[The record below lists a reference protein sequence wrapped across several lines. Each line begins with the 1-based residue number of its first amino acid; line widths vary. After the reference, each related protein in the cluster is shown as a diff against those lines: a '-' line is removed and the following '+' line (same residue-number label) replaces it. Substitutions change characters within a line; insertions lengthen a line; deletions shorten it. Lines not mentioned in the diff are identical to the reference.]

1 MIISLIAAIGKNN
14 AIGVGGKLPWNL
26 PADMKYFRE
35 TTKGHP
41 VIMGRKTFESISH
54 PLPNRQNIVI
64 TRDKN
69 YKAEGIEIVHSLE
82 EALALFPRGTLGK
95 DTEIFVIGGSEIYK
109 QAIEKA
115 DKLYIT
121 HIDKIFPETDTYFPI
136 IDDTTWKKE
145 KSEKYSKNDLNKY
158 NMEFVE
164 YIRKV

>member
-95 DTEIFVIGGSEIYK
+95 DTEIFVIGGSEIYR
-109 QAIEKA
+109 AA
-115 DKLYIT
+115 LPHANRLHIT
-121 HIDKIFPETDTYFPI
+121 EVDASPAGDAFFPEWNRNQWKEVAREAYEPDEKNSLSYVFIEYERI
-136 IDDTTWKKE
+136 I
-145 KSEKYSKNDLNKY
+145 
-158 NMEFVE
+158 
-164 YIRKV
+164 